1 MIGLVLVVIIVIQA
15 LVYFNLRSTNQSEIS
30 ILLRMMTNYFQ
41 IMMTAAAFELD
52 IPSELKDFFRIF
64 TFMGDI
70 FEGVT
75 NFDCFLF
82 HIGAF

>member
-1 MIGLVLVVIIVIQA
+1 
-15 LVYFNLRSTNQSEIS
+15 
-30 ILLRMMTNYFQ
+30 MMTNYFQ